1 MDCALGGDRHNKLMA
16 STGQAK
22 RRVSKELENR
32 SATQIFKKGW
42 WWTQDF
48 CFQISFFMNSHRN
61 SPPGHP
67 WSMRKVA
74 IAQAQRGQL
83 SGLGWE
89 TAMAEIKS
97 RRSEESMIVNE
108 IGLWLFMTRHCRM
121 AVHFFALRIWNLRH
135 AFLYVGPGPADCK
148 HLENSWQFS
157 VTRYFHCRRWM
168 VSANMCHKTLQGSFR
183 HGCFLLKRCFKTNLS
198 DAQRLPQS

>member
-89 TAMAEIKS
+89 MAMAEIKS

-121 AVHFFALRIWNLRH
+121 AVHFFCTQNLEFETCVFICGAGACRLQTFGEQLAVFCH
-135 AFLYVGPGPADCK
+135 SIFPLSQVNGERKHVSQHPAGLFPPWLFLV
-148 HLENSWQFS
+148 E
-157 VTRYFHCRRWM
+157 
-168 VSANMCHKTLQGSFR
+168 TLF
-183 HGCFLLKRCFKTNLS
+183 
-198 DAQRLPQS
+198 